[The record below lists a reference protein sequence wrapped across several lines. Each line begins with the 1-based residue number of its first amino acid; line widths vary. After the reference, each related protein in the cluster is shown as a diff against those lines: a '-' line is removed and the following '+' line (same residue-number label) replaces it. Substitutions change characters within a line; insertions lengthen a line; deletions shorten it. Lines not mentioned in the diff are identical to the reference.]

1 MYTDTLL
8 RVIIMSPLRW
18 GWEIIQL
25 SLLHYIQTSK
35 FTDIDINIKRQKTR
49 VVYRLKIKIGSS
61 LAISCVE
68 F

>member
-35 FTDIDINIKRQKTR
+35 FTDIDINIKRQKTI
-49 VVYRLKIKIGSS
+49 VVHIAVKIRIGSS
-61 LAISCVE
+61 
-68 F
+68 

>member
-35 FTDIDINIKRQKTR
+35 FTDIDINIKRQKT
-49 VVYRLKIKIGSS
+49 
-61 LAISCVE
+61 E
-68 F
+68 FSIIVWAWVFLSNKFR